1 MKSSRTHRIIVAE
14 ADMKLAFLSLT
25 LAAALLG
32 SGCAPQLHGANK
44 VGGPESSTWVFINV
58 DNKDLQ
64 GVYRCAETGDEGPVC
79 IKAKLKK

>member
-1 MKSSRTHRIIVAE
+1 MKTILIC
-14 ADMKLAFLSLT
+14 LSL
-25 LAAALLG
+25 AGALMTT
-32 SGCAPQLHGANK
+32 GCAPQLHGANK